1 MSIITN
7 TGIRCYNKTAVHAGN
22 YTKAEC
28 GTTLTMDVLKV
39 ILSCVITEVK
49 QMKSFA
55 LNLKAPHKDL
65 LGCGRGSAN
74 AKDSWPSPPRPP
86 AACLHVGSQSSMRW
100 FHGSRFFLPLRR
112 W

>member
-65 LGCGRGSAN
+65 LGCGRARRM
-74 AKDSWPSPPRPP
+74 PRTHGPRHADP
-86 AACLHVGSQSSMRW
+86 QQPVSMWAASLQ
-100 FHGSRFFLPLRR
+100 
-112 W
+112 